1 MLIINI
7 SCGSKHLLFW
17 ARLILL
23 ANVGSCLPFELGAYF
38 VSVSH

>member
-17 ARLILL
+17 VGLIFL
-23 ANVGSCLPFELGAYF
+23 AKAASCLAFAFSVCF
-38 VSVSH
+38 VSTSR